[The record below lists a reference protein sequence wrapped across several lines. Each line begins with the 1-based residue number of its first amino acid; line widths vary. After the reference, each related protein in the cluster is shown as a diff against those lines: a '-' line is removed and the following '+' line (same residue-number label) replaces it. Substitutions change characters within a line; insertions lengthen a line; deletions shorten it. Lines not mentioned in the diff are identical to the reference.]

1 MYNEEQK
8 NRYINMREN
17 EVVVNKFT
25 LRSYFERSEVL
36 EKKLDKDVCNFSV
49 YDIYEL
55 YKILNMSSLSSLS
68 MLNSNYSMYTQWCL
82 QEGLVSDS
90 QNHFLEITRE
100 NLSKCINKSLIQ
112 KKLVSREQILDW
124 TSHSLLNPRDQ
135 FIILSLFEF
144 GKSKNF
150 CDIYNAKIEDIDG
163 NYMKLYSG
171 RIVRISD
178 ELKNFAYNA
187 TEAKLYYTLNER
199 NPSKLVNNGTIIKEY
214 HNARSDS
221 EYYRGRRIY
230 NSIVRSFD
238 MLGVK
243 DYMTANDIVESGQIN
258 MIMQESKKLGMTFK
272 DYCMSTH
279 VKDVI
284 EQYGIGT
291 SMYGYRNRILRKYGD
306 LI

>member
-55 YKILNMSSLSSLS
+55 HKILNMSSLSSLS

-124 TSHSLLNPRDQ
+124 TSHSLLNQMDQ
-135 FIILSLFEF
+135 FILLSLFDF
-144 GKSKNF
+144 FKSKNF
-150 CDIYNAKIEDIDG
+150 CDIYNA
-163 NYMKLYSG
+163 
-171 RIVRISD
+171 
-178 ELKNFAYNA
+178 
-187 TEAKLYYTLNER
+187 
-199 NPSKLVNNGTIIKEY
+199 
-214 HNARSDS
+214 
-221 EYYRGRRIY
+221 
-230 NSIVRSFD
+230 
-238 MLGVK
+238 
-243 DYMTANDIVESGQIN
+243 
-258 MIMQESKKLGMTFK
+258 
-272 DYCMSTH
+272 
-279 VKDVI
+279 
-284 EQYGIGT
+284 
-291 SMYGYRNRILRKYGD
+291 
-306 LI
+306 